1 MGIYPTAI
9 SSSPKI
15 NIYGGHVTFNNC
27 TAPFSRV
34 NLDLSHFD
42 GDYSVWKSGTEVKN
56 PDDKVYTTEFTG
68 KKVFEIRPTTVT
80 GDNVIGSLEELDNT
94 STDNKNQDEGKNS
107 SLVDSLV
114 DSKASSK
121 ITDSK
126 AFKTGENNNM
136 LVIYILTSTVSLV
149 CVAFVLRK
157 GKSFNE

>member
-94 STDNKNQDEGKNS
+94 STDNKS